1 MSPANVLSAG
11 RGQPA
16 PGPRALAALLGTTRS
31 QVLRQVANRAPA
43 TTNEIV
49 AALEVSAATVSHHTG
64 VLGRSGLITTRRDGA
79 SVRHTLTPLGR
90 SLLDA
95 HGLPAAPST
104 PPSP

>member
-1 MSPANVLSAG
+1 MSPPHARLADQG
-11 RGQPA
+11 HPA
-16 PGPRALAALLGTTRS
+16 SRARALAALLGATRS
-31 QVLRQVANRAPA
+31 RVLRQIGSRAPA